1 MFNIIGEVI
10 TPSYVSEK
18 KVFFLFCFDVPEG
31 NNEQE
36 RHYHF
41 LPEYALAP
49 KKAATRADIAIK

>member
-1 MFNIIGEVI
+1 MFNIIGEVV
-10 TPSYVSEK
+10 TPSYVSEEE
-18 KVFFLFCFDVPEG
+18 VFFLCFIVPEG